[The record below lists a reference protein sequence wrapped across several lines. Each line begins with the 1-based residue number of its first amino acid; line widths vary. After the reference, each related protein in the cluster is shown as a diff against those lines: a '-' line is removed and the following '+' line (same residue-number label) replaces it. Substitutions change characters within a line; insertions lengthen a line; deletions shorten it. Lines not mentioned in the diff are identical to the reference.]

1 MSFGTTNVGAGRK
14 VKDMSV
20 IRADGAVLFDNVPQI
35 SYRVNGRTPL
45 EWVVDRYRI
54 TVDKDSGIVNDPC
67 TGTDILAVIERAVY
81 VGIESERI
89 IESLPDEFEPGEDW
103 KPKGG
108 GLDEFG

>member
-1 MSFGTTNVGAGRK
+1 
-14 VKDMSV
+14 MSV